1 VRKRGWKLNFNE
13 LNQYK
18 YLFLDTIQ
26 DSTENPFA
34 IIITLK
40 TGEVSEQTEDLIVGE
55 ATIRDVRPIIENESI
70 RIKVNFPSYVAYNV
84 QCETYSSGNDYDIF
98 KGRNA
103 REYSKSRYMEYIKS
117 DTIASDEWPGKL
129 KHFGISCC
137 WEIVDI
143 ISVDEPK
150 IQIVL

>member
-1 VRKRGWKLNFNE
+1 MNFID

-18 YLFLDTIQ
+18 YLFLDTIK
-26 DSTENPFA
+26 STNENA
-34 IIITLK
+34 LIITLNI
-40 TGEVSEQTEDLIVGE
+40 GEVSTKMEDL
-55 ATIRDVRPIIENESI
+55 TINGVTLRDTRAILEDNAI
-70 RIKVNFPSYVAYNV
+70 RIKLIFHSYVAYNV
-84 QCETYSSGNDYDIF
+84 RRETYTVWSDYDVF
-98 KGRNA
+98 KGQIV

-150 IQIVL
+150 IFIDA